1 MAKRG
6 KMTSSHADNLGTTI
20 YDEVDYKVMSDV
32 PYELDQHVL
41 VQMQKLERGLSYI
54 LDNLRN
60 SDMTLEEVAAHA
72 GYSPGYFKALSSDAL
87 SMEELMD
94 NMPRPQ
100 ARLELEGFIL
110 LASAAGLI
118 PWKNPRHFFWQSSN
132 DPDCIVYRD
141 WIIQNE
147 EEIA

>member
-1 MAKRG
+1 M
-6 KMTSSHADNLGTTI
+6 
-20 YDEVDYKVMSDV
+20 
-32 PYELDQHVL
+32 
-41 VQMQKLERGLSYI
+41 
-54 LDNLRN
+54 
-60 SDMTLEEVAAHA
+60 
-72 GYSPGYFKALSSDAL
+72 
-87 SMEELMD
+87 
-94 NMPRPQ
+94 
-100 ARLELEGFIL
+100 ELEGFIL